1 MSGNELG
8 EFLLARRSRVSPAD
22 AGLPR
27 SRGRRVSGLRREEVA
42 VLAGV
47 SADYYAR
54 LEQGR
59 ERHPSGQVVD
69 ALARALHLDS
79 DACWH
84 AYRLAGLV
92 PSAQGPVSDEER
104 VAPELLRLMDAFPT
118 AVAYVVNRRLDVLAS
133 NALADALLSPL
144 TDPRGTVRS
153 LFCDPAAR
161 NLFVDWHAVARDTV
175 AALRL
180 AHGHDRHDPRM
191 SALIEGLLAQSEEF
205 AALWN
210 HQDVGRLGS
219 KTKTFRHPQAGQLT
233 LAYQTFEVQDAPG
246 QCLLVGTAKPGSPDA
261 CRLALLGTRRA
272 GADESVTVGRR

>member
-8 EFLLARRSRVSPAD
+8 QFLLARRSRVSPAD
-22 AGLPR
+22 VGFPR
-27 SRGRRVSGLRREEVA
+27 SRDRRVSGLRREEVA

-69 ALARALHLDS
+69 ALARALRLDT
-79 DACWH
+79 DGCWH

-92 PSAQGPVSDEER
+92 PKPEAPSPAAER
-104 VAPELLRLMDAFPT
+104 VAPELLRLMDAFPA
-118 AVAYVVNRRLDVLAS
+118 AVAYVINRRLDVLAA

-144 TDPRGTVRS
+144 ADRRGMARS

-161 NLFVDWHAVARDTV
+161 ELFADWHSVARDTA

-180 AHGHDRHDPRM
+180 AHGHEPHDPRTA
-191 SALIEGLLAQSEEF
+191 ALIDGLLADSEDF
-205 AALWN
+205 AALWQL
-210 HQDVGRLGS
+210 QDVGRLGS
-219 KTKTFRHPQAGQLT
+219 RTKTFNHPQAGRLT
-233 LAYQTFEVQDAPG
+233 LSYQTFEVQHAPG
-246 QCLLVGTAKPGSPDA
+246 QHLLVGTAEPGGPDA
-261 CRLALLGTRRA
+261 RGLALLRTHCRSTPFTIEQENG
-272 GADESVTVGRR
+272 